1 MSRWWVE
8 VRHHH
13 PPIGYDIEGVKLK
26 HNHIYPV
33 NDLIE
38 HNTGI
43 VGDEYSCQCNPEFE
57 YNFNENFCIVKHD
70 AMDRRNLYE

>member
-1 MSRWWVE
+1 MKGSMEHR
-8 VRHHH
+8 
-13 PPIGYDIEGVKLK
+13 
-26 HNHIYPV
+26 HIYPV

-43 VGDEYSCQCNPEFE
+43 VDDDYSCQCNPEFE
-57 YNFNENFCIVKHD
+57 YNFEENFCIVKHD